1 MLNVSNCAIEVCPV
15 FGLLK
20 VRNSLCFIIVVLK
33 NKTMVVLVWE
43 LSPKFTS
50 ISQLYSFT
58 CDKDPPPVGK
68 AISATFDFFPVLKDG
83 STQLNHVLY

>member
-1 MLNVSNCAIEVCPV
+1 MLNVSNYAIEVCSV
-15 FGLLK
+15 FGLVK
-20 VRNSLCFIIVVLK
+20 VQNSLCFIIVVLK

-50 ISQLYSFT
+50 IHSFT
-58 CDKDPPPVGK
+58 VSHVTKTRRLLEKLC
-68 AISATFDFFPVLKDG
+68 ATFDFFPVLKDG